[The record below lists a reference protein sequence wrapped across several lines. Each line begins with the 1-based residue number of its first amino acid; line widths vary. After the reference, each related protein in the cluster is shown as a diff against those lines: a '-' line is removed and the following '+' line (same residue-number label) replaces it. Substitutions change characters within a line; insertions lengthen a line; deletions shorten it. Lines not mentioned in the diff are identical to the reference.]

1 LKNEG
6 TIEFGELQLKL
17 LHKLDNR
24 LIVREQVHYAV
35 ERFWI
40 GDIEKCGNRDGDVT
54 KGSLM
59 AGQLEGIVDEVKP
72 LKSIIDEM
80 IDDPKSEL
88 KRLQR
93 IFIAE
98 FEKKLESL

>member
-1 LKNEG
+1 M
-6 TIEFGELQLKL
+6 
-17 LHKLDNR
+17 D
-24 LIVREQVHYAV
+24 REQAQFAV

-40 GDIEKCGNRDGDVT
+40 GALKNAVIDGDVT

-59 AGQLEGIVDEVKP
+59 AGQSVGLVDEVKP

-80 IDDPKSEL
+80 IGDAESEL
-88 KRLQR
+88 KRLQQ

-98 FEKKLESL
+98 PA

>member
-1 LKNEG
+1 MLIDRFLSTG
-6 TIEFGELQLKL
+6 REFLGCNCLFDRAQAL
-17 LHKLDNR
+17 
-24 LIVREQVHYAV
+24 YAA

-40 GDIEKCGNRDGDVT
+40 GALKNEVIDGDVT

-59 AGQLEGIVDEVKP
+59 AGQSVGLVREVKP

-80 IDDPKSEL
+80 VDDAESKL

-98 FEKKLESL
+98 SA